1 MKGVQRKGKKR
12 KMITNHALMKNS
24 KVIDGYFYTFFALI
38 VYYKTFKVAKDNKK
52 VRATIIYVKI
62 LFS

>member
-1 MKGVQRKGKKR
+1 
-12 KMITNHALMKNS
+12 MITNHALMKNS

-38 VYYKTFKVAKDNKK
+38 VYYKTFKIAKDNKK